1 MLEAKET
8 SAGIFAKLDDRERAK
23 MTNTPWLVHYPS
35 DVPKQLPPHSFSN
48 LPELLR
54 SAVQTYDKKVAFT
67 QVMPNGMNG
76 SLTYRQVDELSDQF
90 ASYLREELK
99 LSAGDRVA
107 VQMPNCL
114 SYPVVAFGVF
124 KAGCVLVNTN
134 PLYTATEMIHQF
146 SDSGATTLVVI
157 DMFADRLPEVLGKT
171 NIKNVVV
178 VKISEYFPSVVGGV
192 IRLVQKVWSRT
203 LPKIEVEHTRFA
215 AALEIGRSRLSKDRA
230 TGYLSG
236 VTNETVAAL
245 QYTGGTTGVS
255 KGAMLS
261 HGNLVSNTLQ
271 MIAHCGDGMRAGKE
285 TVLTALPLYHIFAF
299 TVNLLGFFHNGARNI
314 LIPSPRPPSNLQR
327 AFDNYK
333 VTWLSGVNTLF
344 NALLNER
351 WFQDSPPK
359 HLRAS
364 AAGGMALQA
373 SVAERWR
380 KLTGTPIVE
389 GYGLTES
396 SPVLTFNLLT
406 GLAKDGSIGIP
417 IPSTEVKCVDESG
430 KEVAVGEAG
439 EIIARGPQIMLGYWQ
454 RADETAKTLKD
465 GWLYT
470 GDIAQ
475 MDSDGFFTIVDRK
488 KDMILVSGFNVYPNE
503 IEEQIA
509 AVPGVLEVG
518 VIGVPDDKSGERIQ
532 AYVKAVV
539 PPPSREQIIAHCR
552 NALAAYKIP
561 QDVVFVDELPK
572 SPIGK
577 ILRRELRDQAMKSAS
592 GNASKGA

>member
-1 MLEAKET
+1 
-8 SAGIFAKLDDRERAK
+8 
-23 MTNTPWLVHYPS
+23 MTNTPWLAHYPS
-35 DVPKQLPPHSFSN
+35 DVPKQLPPVSFTN
-48 LPELLR
+48 LPELLN
-54 SAVQTYDKKVAFT
+54 AATAQYGKKTAFT

-76 SLTYRQVDELSDQF
+76 SLTYAEVDQLSDQF
-90 ASYLREELK
+90 ACYLREELG

-114 SYPVVAFGVF
+114 SYPVVAFGIF

-134 PLYTATEMIHQF
+134 PLYTANEMIHQF

-157 DMFADRLPEVLGKT
+157 DMFADRLPQVLANT
-171 NIKNVVV
+171 SIKNVVT
-178 VKISEYFPSVVGGV
+178 VKISEFFPSVVGGV
-192 IRLVQKVWSRT
+192 VRIVQKFWQRS
-203 LPKIEVEHTRFA
+203 LPKIQVPHTRFSSALA
-215 AALEIGRSRLSKDRA
+215 AGKAKHSKEKVISY
-230 TGYLSG
+230 TSG
-236 VTNETVAAL
+236 VRQETLAAL

-261 HGNLVSNTLQ
+261 HGNLVTNTLQ

-285 TVLTALPLYHIFAF
+285 IVLTALPLYHIFAF
-299 TVNLLGFFHNGARNI
+299 TVNLLGFYYNGARNI
-314 LIPSPRPPSNLQR
+314 LIPSPRPPSNLRR

-333 VTWLSGVNTLF
+333 ITWLSGVNTLF

-351 WFQDSPPK
+351 WFQDAPPK
-359 HLRAS
+359 HLHAS

-380 KLTGTPIVE
+380 ELTGTPIVE
-389 GYGLTES
+389 GYGLTET

-406 GLAKDGSIGIP
+406 GLAKDGTIGIP
-417 IPSTEVKCVDESG
+417 VPSTEVKCVDENG
-430 KEVAVGEAG
+430 KDVAVGEAG

-454 RADETAKTLKD
+454 KPEETAKSIKD
-465 GWLYT
+465 GWFYT

-475 MDSDGFFTIVDRK
+475 MDADGYFTIVDRK

-509 AVPGVLEVG
+509 AVAGVLEVG
-518 VIGVPDDKSGERIQ
+518 VIGIPDEKTGERVQ
-532 AYVKAVV
+532 AYVKATL
-539 PPPSREQIIAHCR
+539 PAPSKDTIIAHCR
-552 NALAAYKIP
+552 TNLAAYKIP
-561 QDVVFVDELPK
+561 QDVIFVDELPK

-577 ILRRELRDQAMKSAS
+577 ILRRTLRDEAMSSKPSS
-592 GNASKGA
+592 NNGSKGA

>member
-1 MLEAKET
+1 
-8 SAGIFAKLDDRERAK
+8 
-23 MTNTPWLVHYPS
+23 MTNTPWLAHYPS
-35 DVPKQLPPHSFSN
+35 DVPKQLPPVSFAN
-48 LPELLR
+48 LPELLN
-54 SAVQTYDKKVAFT
+54 AAAAQYGKKTAFT

-76 SLTYRQVDELSDQF
+76 SLTYAEVDQLSDQF
-90 ASYLREELK
+90 ACYLREELG

-114 SYPVVAFGVF
+114 SYPVVAFGIF

-134 PLYTATEMIHQF
+134 PLYTANEMIHQF

-157 DMFADRLPEVLGKT
+157 DMFADRLPQVLANT
-171 NIKNVVV
+171 SIKNVVT
-178 VKISEYFPSVVGGV
+178 VKISEFFPSVVGGV
-192 IRLVQKVWSRT
+192 VRIVQKFWQRS
-203 LPKIEVEHTRFA
+203 LPKIQVPHTRFSSALA
-215 AALEIGRSRLSKDRA
+215 AGKAKHSKEKVISY
-230 TGYLSG
+230 TSG
-236 VTNETVAAL
+236 VRQETLAAL

-261 HGNLVSNTLQ
+261 HGNLVTNTIQ

-285 TVLTALPLYHIFAF
+285 IVLTALPLYHIFAF
-299 TVNLLGFFHNGARNI
+299 TVNLLGFYYNGARNI
-314 LIPSPRPPSNLQR
+314 LIPSPRPPSNLRR

-333 VTWLSGVNTLF
+333 ITWLSGVNTLF

-351 WFQDSPPK
+351 WFQDAPPK
-359 HLRAS
+359 HLHAS

-380 KLTGTPIVE
+380 ELTGTPIVE
-389 GYGLTES
+389 GYGLTET

-406 GLAKDGSIGIP
+406 GLAKDGTIGIP
-417 IPSTEVKCVDESG
+417 VPSTEVKCVDENG
-430 KEVAVGEAG
+430 KDVAVGEAG

-454 RADETAKTLKD
+454 KSEETAKSIKD
-465 GWLYT
+465 GWFYT

-475 MDSDGFFTIVDRK
+475 MDADGYFTIVDRK

-509 AVPGVLEVG
+509 AVAGVLEVG
-518 VIGVPDDKSGERIQ
+518 VIGIPDEKTGERVQ
-532 AYVKAVV
+532 AYVKATL
-539 PPPSREQIIAHCR
+539 PAPSKDTIIAHCR
-552 NALAAYKIP
+552 TNLAAYKIP
-561 QDVVFVDELPK
+561 QDVIFVDELPK

-577 ILRRELRDQAMKSAS
+577 ILRRTLRDEAMSSKPSS
-592 GNASKGA
+592 NNGSKGA